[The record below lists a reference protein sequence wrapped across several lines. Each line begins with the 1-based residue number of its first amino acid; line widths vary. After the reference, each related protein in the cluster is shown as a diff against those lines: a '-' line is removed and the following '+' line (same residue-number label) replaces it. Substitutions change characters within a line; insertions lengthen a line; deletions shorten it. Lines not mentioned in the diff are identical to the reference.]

1 MRKGIWKM
9 KYLFLIWVLILSL
22 FAPSSAIAL
31 TQESYTLISGLGTH
45 HHPVSTEN
53 TQAQQFFDQGL
64 NLIYA
69 FNHDEA
75 ARSFKYAAEL
85 DPHLVM
91 AYWGMALALGPNINL
106 DVDSDRELAAYE
118 AIQKAVALSEYAS
131 QQEQGYINALAKR
144 YSNNPHAYLYKLA
157 VDYKNA
163 MSDLVKRY
171 PQDLDAKTLYAESLM
186 DLHPWQ
192 HWTKD
197 GKPLEDTE
205 EIVAVLESV
214 LQSDPNHP
222 GANHYY
228 IHAVEASLTPERALA
243 SANRLQTL
251 VPAAGHLVHM
261 PSHIYFRVGEYTKAM
276 QSNALAIAQDE
287 AYIVKNHIEGV
298 YPAMYY
304 SHNVHFLAVAAAM
317 AGRYQDAVQAASK
330 LVTMATPFAEKEPM
344 VEGYLGTKL
353 LIQTR
358 FSDWDNILK
367 TPAPDDKLVTTK
379 ALWHFARGMANA
391 STGKLEDAESDR
403 AALLTAQKTMP
414 ATATIGMSPASTI
427 LDIASNQLDAKIAKA
442 KQNYE
447 SAIKYLETAVA
458 QEDALNYMEPP
469 DWYISTRE
477 ALGGA
482 LLAKGD
488 YAAAEKVFG
497 ADLQKYPLNGRSL
510 FGLQASLQAQGQEN
524 AAKLV
529 QAQFTKAWQ
538 DTDTQLLVENF

>member
-1 MRKGIWKM
+1 M

-22 FAPSSAIAL
+22 VAPSNAMSTTGYAYAL
-31 TQESYTLISGLGTH
+31 TQQPYTLISGLGTH
-45 HHPVSTEN
+45 HHPVSTQN
-53 TQAQQFFDQGL
+53 IQAQQFFDQGL

-69 FNHDEA
+69 FNHEEA

-85 DPHLVM
+85 DPQLAM
-91 AYWGMALALGPNINL
+91 AYWGIALANGPNINL

-118 AIQKAVALSEYAS
+118 AIQQAVALSNHAS
-131 QQEQGYINALAKR
+131 PQEQGYINALAKR

-163 MSDLVKRY
+163 MADLVKGY

-228 IHAVEASLTPERALA
+228 IHAVEASLNPERALE
-243 SANRLQTL
+243 SAKRLETL

-261 PSHIYFRVGEYTKAM
+261 PSHIYFRVGDYSKAV
-276 QSNALAIAQDE
+276 QSNALAIALDE
-287 AYIVKNHIEGV
+287 IYIAKNHVEGV

-304 SHNVHFLAVAAAM
+304 SHNVHFMAVAAAM
-317 AGRYQDAVQAASK
+317 AGRYQDALQAADK
-330 LVTMATPFAEKEPM
+330 LVTMATPFVSQEPM

-353 LIQTR
+353 LIQVR
-358 FSDWDNILK
+358 FSDWDAILK
-367 TPAPDDKLVTTK
+367 SAAPDDKFVTTK

-391 STGKLEDAESDR
+391 STGKLEDAQSDR
-403 AALLTAQKTMP
+403 TALLTSQKTMP
-414 ATATIGMSPASTI
+414 ATATIGMSPASSI
-427 LDIASNQLDAKIAKA
+427 LDIASNQLNAKIAKA
-442 KQNYE
+442 KQDYE
-447 SAIKYLETAVA
+447 SAIKLLETAVE

-469 DWYISTRE
+469 DWYIPTRE
-477 ALGGA
+477 ALGGV

-488 YAAAEKVFG
+488 YAAAEKVFR
-497 ADLQKYPLNGRSL
+497 ADLQKYLLHGRSL

-538 DTDTQLLVENF
+538 NNDTQLLVENF